1 MCGVQKDFDFHFG
14 RFASINKSTEKRFH
28 EIFFPRKTILREKFF
43 GVRENFRK
51 KFLGKSVHTL
61 FPQTR
66 IIHNCSKTPK
76 NPSKPKFSDVNS
88 IAGCQGHLR
97 PESPKNP
104 AIVNAKK
111 TMPLKAR

>member
-1 MCGVQKDFDFHFG
+1 VYRKIVIFISGDLRVSTNLRKKDFMK
-14 RFASINKSTEKRFH
+14 N
-28 EIFFPRKTILREKFF
+28 FFRKTKLREKFF

-51 KFLGKSVHTL
+51 IFLGKSVHTL

-76 NPSKPKFSDVNS
+76 NSSKPKFSDVNS
-88 IAGCQGHLR
+88 IAGCQGHLQ